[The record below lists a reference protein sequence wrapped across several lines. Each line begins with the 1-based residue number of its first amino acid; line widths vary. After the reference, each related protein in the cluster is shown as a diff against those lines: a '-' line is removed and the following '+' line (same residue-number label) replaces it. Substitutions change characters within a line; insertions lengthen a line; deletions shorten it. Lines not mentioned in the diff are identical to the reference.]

1 MDGLP
6 LRHAT
11 LHGLENE
18 DDIEPLYSPQN
29 RISHENR
36 MNLLNN
42 MTEKYQ
48 NGDLSASRQAVD
60 KPLSTRQPLDKPV
73 TPLATGLDR
82 PQKQLGSE
90 TKLITGV
97 PQVDAS
103 NLIPGNLNIRSYCLI
118 IQRCKGK
125 TK

>member
-6 LRHAT
+6 LRHAN

-18 DDIEPLYSPQN
+18 DDIDPLYSPQN

-60 KPLSTRQPLDKPV
+60 KPLSTRQPLDKPG
-73 TPLATGLDR
+73 TPLATGIDR

-97 PQVDAS
+97 PQLDAS
-103 NLIPGNLNIRSYCLI
+103 NLIPGNPNLYKLLLDY
-118 IQRCKGK
+118 
-125 TK
+125 

>member
-6 LRHAT
+6 LRHAN

-60 KPLSTRQPLDKPV
+60 KPSSIRQPLDKPG
-73 TPLATGLDR
+73 TPLATGLDT

-90 TKLITGV
+90 TKLMTGV
-97 PQVDAS
+97 PQLDAS
-103 NLIPGNLNIRSYCLI
+103 NLILGKINLYKFI
-118 IQRCKGK
+118 
-125 TK
+125 T